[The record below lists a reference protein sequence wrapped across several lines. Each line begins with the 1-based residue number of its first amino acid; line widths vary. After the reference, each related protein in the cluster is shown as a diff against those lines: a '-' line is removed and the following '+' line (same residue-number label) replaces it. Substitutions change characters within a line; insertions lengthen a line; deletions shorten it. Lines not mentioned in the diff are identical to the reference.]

1 MASFAGFAI
10 TLSALINQTV
20 WHKFGLLCVDR
31 TCHHSYSEKS
41 QDPKRITC
49 WFWFNWI
56 SVKFQFSSLNLDAGD
71 AIPLLYKFF
80 IQIQDFGLSASL
92 RNESLYWTL
101 QCSFIIR
108 YACGHWNFWKAW
120 FIQSKISPLLYPRC
134 TTRSVITRNWK
145 TEGWN
150 SKRWVLSLHKFKSVK
165 CFPWLRFFNSYVFL
179 TRIKLKVKLLGKSCF
194 QCKMRKESLCLVI
207 QS

>member
-1 MASFAGFAI
+1 M
-10 TLSALINQTV
+10 
-20 WHKFGLLCVDR
+20 
-31 TCHHSYSEKS
+31 
-41 QDPKRITC
+41 
-49 WFWFNWI
+49 

-108 YACGHWNFWKAW
+108 YACGHWKFWKAW

-150 SKRWVLSLHKFKSVK
+150 SKRWVLSLHKFKPVK